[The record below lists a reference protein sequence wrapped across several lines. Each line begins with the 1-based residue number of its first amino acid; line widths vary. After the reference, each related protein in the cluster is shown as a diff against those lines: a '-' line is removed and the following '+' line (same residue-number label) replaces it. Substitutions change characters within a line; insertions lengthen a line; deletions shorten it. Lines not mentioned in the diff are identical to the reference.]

1 MSLGLILPDSLPAR
15 HRRRLEFA
23 FRVACGWYGQEAV
36 FLTDENADF
45 PFLRYGEDLPALYA
59 PLTRPPDSVPVH
71 GTDEAGRVDHL
82 GELFS
87 WISGEVEQ
95 SQSPDQWGRKL
106 FATSFQKKLGLDP
119 LRAPA
124 VEAAIALFPQ
134 TAFPRVRMV
143 APTHDVDFLPVTLPQ
158 VLVRGSKN
166 SLILLRARDPA
177 GSLAVLGRTLS
188 ALLGQTPFRPLSE
201 WAKAEARA
209 GFRGSYY
216 FLFERGH
223 KKDGNYSPEQAL
235 KAARFLSSL
244 GAEVGVHGSWH
255 SLDGEQGLAEEYL
268 RCPDP
273 LGGRQH
279 YLRHGPENRLLQSL
293 ENAGAEYDSTLA
305 WPDHPGFRLG
315 SSLPFPLY
323 HLDEDRA
330 GSVVQIPLAVMDV
343 SLTGDNPELAKKLFS
358 RDDSGAFAILWHDTV
373 MSGMQHPRRAASL
386 FWELQELSDHSWL
399 PACEIAEQFR
409 REFERAGIW

>member
-1 MSLGLILPDSLPAR
+1 MACCIGRAR
-15 HRRRLEFA
+15 FQKH
-23 FRVACGWYGQEAV
+23 QSPPPSQ
-36 FLTDENADF
+36 F
-45 PFLRYGEDLPALYA
+45 PT

-71 GTDEAGRVDHL
+71 GTDASGRIDYL

-95 SQSPDQWGRKL
+95 FQSPDKWGRKL
-106 FATSFQKKLGLDP
+106 FATSVQNEIGLDP

-124 VEAAIALFPQ
+124 VEAATALFPQ
-134 TAFPRVRMV
+134 VSFPRVRLV
-143 APTHDVDFLPVTLPQ
+143 APTHDVDFLPVTLPE
-158 VLVRGSKN
+158 VLVRGGKN

-188 ALLGQTPFRPLSE
+188 ALLGRTPFRPLSE
-201 WAKAEARA
+201 WVQAEARA

-223 KKDGNYSPEQAL
+223 KKDANYSPAQAV
-235 KAARFLSSL
+235 KAARSLSNL

-255 SLDGEQGLAEEYL
+255 SLDTDQGLAEEYL

-279 YLRHGPENRLLQSL
+279 YLRHGPNHRLLQSL

-305 WPDHPGFRLG
+305 WPDQPGFRLG

-330 GSVVQIPLAVMDV
+330 GSVVQIPMAVMDV
-343 SLTGDNPELAKKLFS
+343 SLTGDNPELAKKLFLK
-358 RDDSGAFAILWHDTV
+358 DHPGAFAILWHDTV
-373 MSGMQHPRRAASL
+373 MSGMQHPRRAAPL
-386 FWELQELSDHSWL
+386 FWELRELSDHTWL

-409 REFERAGIW
+409 RAFERAGI